1 MHKVVRA
8 LSLGILAWL
17 PFAAQAEEGLGMAK
31 PWQLHFQE
39 AVTPVMERLVP
50 LHDGLT
56 ILAVVISVAVLA
68 LLLFVV
74 LRFNAKSNPVPSK
87 TTHNTLIEVVWTV
100 VPILILIG
108 IAIPSINL
116 HYYMA
121 ENPKPDM
128 TLKVVGYQWYWHYEY
143 PDNGGFGF
151 DSYMVEEKDLKEGQP
166 RLLTVD
172 NEVVVPVD
180 TTVLVQMT
188 GGDVIHSWAVPAF
201 GLKKDAMPGRLNETW
216 FRAEKIGLYYGQ
228 CSELCGI
235 KHGFMPIAVRVVS
248 KEDFAKWVEEAK
260 QKFAANTPANMT
272 MQLASLK
279 N

>member
-8 LSLGILAWL
+8 LSLGISAWL
-17 PFAAQAEEGLGMAK
+17 PLAAQAEEGLGLAK
-31 PWQLHFQE
+31 PWQLNFQE
-39 AVTPVMERLVP
+39 AATPVMGQLVP
-50 LHDGLT
+50 LHNNLT
-56 ILAVVISVAVLA
+56 IAMTVISVIVLA
-68 LLLFVV
+68 LLAWIIV
-74 LRFNAKSNPVPSK
+74 RFNAKANPVPSK
-87 TTHNTLIEVVWTV
+87 TTHNTLIEIIWTV

-151 DSYMVEEKDLKEGQP
+151 DSYMVEETDLKEGEP
-166 RLLTVD
+166 RLLAVD

-188 GGDVIHSWAVPAF
+188 GGDVIHAWAVPAF

-216 FRAEKIGLYYGQ
+216 FRAEKIGVYYGQ

-235 KHGFMPIAVRVVS
+235 KHGFMPIKVRVVS

-260 QKFAANTPANMT
+260 QKFASNTPANT
-272 MQLASLK
+272 AMQLASLK